1 MEFEIKVDIIVEE
14 MRRLIRIFLPVCLT
28 TLSLVSFGQ
37 LDKIEIAI
45 EDGNFKRVEKLCLN
59 AFESKEMRKIPEIYY
74 YYAQAMY
81 ELSLDEIYFDKNPD
95 AVKEA
100 LKAVKKGKRKDEGH
114 NILEAF
120 EDEINKLAVRQNEL
134 AMKQYNINKMS
145 KAAGMFDM
153 SYQLNQNRFAYLMS
167 AKSALTYEDS
177 AKADSTYANLIQWY
191 NEDLNAGDEE
201 AEQSLDPHVYFI
213 NKHWESKKY
222 DSAKYFIA
230 NGREIFG
237 NDAKLNYYH
246 KEITMEQIKNMTP
259 SNLMMEY
266 IKEVINYVPADKDL
280 LHQEN
285 AIYIFLIKNKMN
297 SDNTEAA
304 DLLIDQFVSEK
315 VARST
320 SKEVAVIK
328 ETDVFVEKKPE
339 NVLWKLSEY
348 FQTYN
353 HLVSAKHVL
362 NKYIVQTAKDSS
374 ESAIADRWGVIT
386 NYAYDTK
393 SLPFAAFI
401 LQQAISKYPNNIKL
415 TDLRRKI
422 ISDKSVVRANVDEQ
436 GAIYSLMSDEYAE
449 NKTEDNR
456 TKMVEI
462 NDKYL
467 GLLIAANRF
476 SSANDVMEEQMMLDP
491 DADHKQRLEFIA
503 REDFYQNYFLTKT
516 KGKDQEGK
524 EIEAFKWNG
533 STSGCDAGDIEL
545 DIQNKVANRINYFR
559 RNAGVPEVLFD
570 QATNE
575 YCQKA
580 ALMMTANRK
589 LDHEPTKSW
598 RCFSDEGAYAAKHS
612 LLIKDANTSLAVTY
626 IMDDKN
632 PSAGNR
638 RWLLYPNGRV
648 YGHGSTD
655 DVAVIWALD
664 DSGSTD
670 TSQYMDNPVCWP
682 PKGDVPQL
690 MLLTNWTFSLYRDLT
705 DATVEIKQD
714 GKQIDVAV
722 EKYVEGYGAPT
733 LVFKPSIVKTSLPEK
748 SVFDVIVT
756 LSDGRKYSYA
766 VRTFSY
772 NPGR

>member
-1 MEFEIKVDIIVEE
+1 
-14 MRRLIRIFLPVCLT
+14 MRRLVRILLPVCLI

-45 EDGNFKRVEKLCLN
+45 DDGNYKRVEKLCLN

-81 ELSLDEIYFDKNPD
+81 ELSLDEIYFEKNPD
-95 AVKEA
+95 AIKEA
-100 LKAVKKGKRKDEGH
+100 LKAVKKGKRKDEGG

-120 EDEINKLAVRQNEL
+120 EDVIAKLAERQNEL

-145 KAAGMFDM
+145 KAAGMFDL
-153 SYQLNQNRFAYLMS
+153 SYQLNGNRFAYLMS

-177 AKADSTYANLIQWY
+177 AKADTTYANLIIWY
-191 NEDLNAGDEE
+191 NEDLEAGDKE
-201 AEQSLDPHVYFI
+201 ADQSLDPHVYFI
-213 NKHWESKKY
+213 NKHWERKQY
-222 DSAKYFIA
+222 DSAKYYIA

-246 KEITMEQIKNMTP
+246 KEITMEQIKNMPP

-266 IKEVINYVPADKDL
+266 IKEAINYIPADKDL

-285 AIYIFLIKNKMN
+285 AVYIFLIKSKLSSGNV
-297 SDNTEAA
+297 SDG

-315 VARST
+315 VERSAL
-320 SKEVAVIK
+320 KEAAIIK

-348 FQTYN
+348 FQTYS
-353 HLVSAKHVL
+353 HFSSAEHVL
-362 NKYIVQTAKDSS
+362 NKYIAKTAKDST
-374 ESAIADRWGVIT
+374 EDAIADRWNVIT
-386 NYAYDTK
+386 SYAYETK
-393 SLPFAAFI
+393 SLPFAGFV
-401 LQQAISKYPNNIKL
+401 LQHAIHKYPNNIKL

-436 GAIYSLMSDEYAE
+436 GALYSLMTDEYAQ
-449 NKTEDNR
+449 NNTEDNR
-456 TKMVEI
+456 TKMIEI

-476 SSANDVMEEQMMLDP
+476 SSANTVMKEQMNLAP
-491 DADHKQRLEFIA
+491 EADHSQRLEFIA
-503 REDFYQNYFLTKT
+503 RDDFYQNYFLTKT
-516 KGKDQEGK
+516 IGKDQEGN

-533 STSGCDAGDIEL
+533 STSGCDAGDVDM
-545 DIQNKVANRINYFR
+545 DIQTKVANRINYFR

-575 YCQKA
+575 YCQEA

-690 MLLTNWTFSLYRDLT
+690 MLLTNWTFSIYRDLNN
-705 DATVEIKQD
+705 AKVEIKQD
-714 GKQIDVAV
+714 GKPIDVAV
-722 EKYVEGYGAPT
+722 EKFVEGYGAPT
-733 LVFKPSIVKTSLPEK
+733 LVFKPAIVKTSLPEK
-748 SVFDVIVT
+748 SVFDVTVT